1 MKTREETSLME
12 ETATLTPD
20 VAVFL
25 RDLLAAQTVQVGAP
39 DFEAVTALAAKAF
52 GQLTALTGG

>member
-1 MKTREETSLME
+1 ME

-20 VAVFL
+20 VAAFL

>member
-1 MKTREETSLME
+1 MPE
-12 ETATLTPD
+12 AQITPD
-20 VAVFL
+20 VAEFL
-25 RDLLAAQTVQVGAP
+25 RDLLARQTVQVGAS